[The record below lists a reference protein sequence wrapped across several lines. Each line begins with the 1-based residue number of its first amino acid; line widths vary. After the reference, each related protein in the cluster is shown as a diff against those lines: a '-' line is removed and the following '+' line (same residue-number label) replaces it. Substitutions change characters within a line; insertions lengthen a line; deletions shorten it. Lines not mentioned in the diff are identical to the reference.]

1 MNKRQHPITILF
13 DIRISSLFPLI
24 IVVLF
29 GPKDEREPWYWFPI
43 FIVGFLLILAVFS
56 FVKWYFKVYWVDQ
69 NILHIKQGVFVKKES
84 YLNKERVQTIST
96 TSNIIYQLFGL
107 TKLKIEAAG
116 GGKDPE
122 VTLAGI
128 KEEEAKELI
137 ALLNKVEDEKP
148 IKEEES
154 LRQETNTTVYQ
165 LTAKE
170 ILLASITSGQFGL
183 LFSGLFFLYT
193 QFDNVLPKWLIDE
206 IESYVKDNSVYNLLY
221 MGAILIVISWII
233 STIGYAF
240 KHANFTVQ
248 RNGNEIRISQGLL
261 EKKEIVL
268 KLHRI
273 QALTMKE
280 GILRQPFGY
289 CSMEVEVIQ
298 SIDTKNMN
306 VILHPLMKKKDVQEL
321 LTYLKLPYEM
331 EEEIV
336 HLPKAAL
343 RRYLIMGWIIFGL
356 ASVPIIG
363 ASVYFQQYSALLTLV
378 PLCLFF
384 TILGYGKYKTGGY
397 AIKSDQLTFVYR
409 GIAKYTGFVRRRHV
423 QAMTKT
429 QSYFQRKD
437 RLYTYIVAVACS
449 AIGRHYELKHV
460 REEDANYIR
469 DWYKQKG

>member
-1 MNKRQHPITILF
+1 MYKRQHPITILF
-13 DIRISSLFPLI
+13 DIKIAGLIPLI
-24 IVVLF
+24 IIILLDSKDGVV
-29 GPKDEREPWYWFPI
+29 PWYLGPI
-43 FIVGFLLILAVFS
+43 FIVGFVLILATFS
-56 FVKWYFKVYWVDQ
+56 FVRWYFKVYWIEN

-96 TSNIIYQLFGL
+96 ASNIIYQLFEL
-107 TKLKIEAAG
+107 TKLKIETAG
-116 GGKDPE
+116 GGSEPE

-137 ALLNKVEDEKP
+137 ALLNKVETVKP
-148 IKEEES
+148 VKEEEI
-154 LRQETNTTVYQ
+154 LRDEPNTTVYQ

-193 QFDNVLPKWLIDE
+193 QFDNVLPRWLIDK
-206 IESYVKDNSVYNLLY
+206 IESYVKDNSIYELVY

-233 STIGYAF
+233 STIGYAL
-240 KHANFTVQ
+240 KHANFTVE

-261 EKKEIVL
+261 EKKEMVL

-343 RRYLIMGWIIFGL
+343 RRYLIMGWMIFGL
-356 ASVPIIG
+356 TSVPIIG
-363 ASVYFQQYSALLTLV
+363 ASVYFQQYSALFTLV
-378 PLCLFF
+378 PLFLFF
-384 TILGYGKYKTGGY
+384 TILGYAKYKTGGY
-397 AIKSDQLTFVYR
+397 AIKGDQVMLVHR
-409 GIAKYTGFVRRRHV
+409 GIAKYTGFVKRRHV
-423 QAMTKT
+423 QAMTKS
-429 QSYFQRKD
+429 QSYFQKKD
-437 RLYTYIVAVACS
+437 QLYTCTVAVACNV
-449 AIGRHYELKHV
+449 AGRHYELKHV
-460 REEDANYIR
+460 REEDVACIHE
-469 DWYKQKG
+469 WYKLK